1 VLAQPV
7 YDRIGG
13 QYREGRREEPR
24 IAAAILGALGGASPV
39 LNVGAGAGSYEPR
52 DRLVVAVEP
61 SAVMVRQRPHG
72 AAPAVRAQAEALP
85 FGDGTFG
92 AAMAVLTVHHWT
104 DRARGLA
111 EVRRVA
117 DGPVVLFVRD
127 PRVVPAWWLH
137 HYFPASRRLEARRET
152 PLDQFA
158 RLLGRPLEVIPV
170 PVPAN
175 CADGF
180 SGAYWRR
187 PRAYLDRRVWRPIS
201 ALALIPD
208 ADREEGMRRLRA
220 DLDNG
225 EWHRRY
231 GHLLVLDELDLGY
244 RVVVAAPGRQP
255 SGACSGTV
263 RLGQFVRSAMNTNS
277 RPGRSGA
284 SRTSS
289 TSKPDAAR
297 LDSTSSR
304 LRNRR
309 VESDVTTAPSVRNV
323 YV

>member
-1 VLAQPV
+1 MPARPV

-24 IAAAILGALGGASPV
+24 IAAAILAALGGASPV
-39 LNVGAGAGSYEPR
+39 VNVGAGPGSYEPR

-61 SAVMVRQRPHG
+61 SAVMVGQRPPG

-111 EVRRVA
+111 EMRRVA

-127 PRVVPAWWLH
+127 PRRPAWWLH
-137 HYFPASRRLEARRET
+137 HYFPVSRRLEARRET
-152 PLDQFA
+152 PLDELA

-170 PVPAN
+170 PVPAD

-180 SGAYWRR
+180 NGAYWRR
-187 PRAYLDRRVWRPIS
+187 PRAYLDPRVWRPMS

-208 ADREEGMRRLRA
+208 ADREEGMHRLRA
-220 DLDNG
+220 DLDSG
-225 EWHRRY
+225 EWHRRW
-231 GHLLVLDELDLGY
+231 GHLLGLDELDLGY
-244 RVVVAAPGRQP
+244 RVVVAAPDRYP
-255 SGACSGTV
+255 A
-263 RLGQFVRSAMNTNS
+263 
-277 RPGRSGA
+277 
-284 SRTSS
+284 
-289 TSKPDAAR
+289 
-297 LDSTSSR
+297 
-304 LRNRR
+304 
-309 VESDVTTAPSVRNV
+309 APS
-323 YV
+323 

>member
-24 IAAAILGALGGASPV
+24 IAAALLAALGGASPV
-39 LNVGAGAGSYEPR
+39 VNVGAGPGSYEPR
-52 DRLVVAVEP
+52 DRPVVAVEP
-61 SAVMVRQRPHG
+61 SAVMAGQRPPG
-72 AAPAVRAQAEALP
+72 AAPSVRARAEALP
-85 FGDGTFG
+85 FGDGAFG
-92 AAMAVLTVHHWT
+92 AATAVLTVHHWT

-111 EVRRVA
+111 EMIRVA

-127 PRVVPAWWLH
+127 PRAVPAWWLH

-170 PVPAN
+170 PIPAG

-180 SGAYWRR
+180 NGAYWRR
-187 PRAYLDRRVWRPIS
+187 PGAYLDPRVWRPMS

-220 DLDNG
+220 DLDSG
-225 EWHRRY
+225 EWHQRW
-231 GHLLVLDELDLGY
+231 GHLLALEELDLGY
-244 RVVVAAPGRQP
+244 RVVVAAPDRQ
-255 SGACSGTV
+255 
-263 RLGQFVRSAMNTNS
+263 
-277 RPGRSGA
+277 
-284 SRTSS
+284 SS
-289 TSKPDAAR
+289 TNREAR
-297 LDSTSSR
+297 HGQDH
-304 LRNRR
+304 LRRADRGR
-309 VESDVTTAPSVRNV
+309 VQGGP
-323 YV
+323 